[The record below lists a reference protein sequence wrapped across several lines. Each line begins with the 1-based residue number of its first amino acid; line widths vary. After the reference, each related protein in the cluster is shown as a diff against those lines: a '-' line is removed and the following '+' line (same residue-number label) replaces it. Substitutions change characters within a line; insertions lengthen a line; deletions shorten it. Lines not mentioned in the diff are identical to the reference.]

1 MHGFRSHAL
10 RFALTLGLLLSLQGC
25 VAMMAVGAVA
35 GGVEG
40 YRASQHHKAG

>member
-1 MHGFRSHAL
+1 MPSLRSRTL
-10 RFALTLGLLLSLQGC
+10 CLVFALSLLLFLQGC
-25 VAMMAVGAVA
+25 IALMAAGVVA